1 MRKYTMAVEFNFPE
15 KIALA
20 DRTRL
25 KAFIESI
32 FKKEKQS
39 LGNLSYVFCS
49 DDYLLDI
56 NRSFLQHDYYTDIIT
71 FDLSEPGAKKI
82 DAEIYISVDTIRD
95 NARRF
100 NTTITREL
108 HRVIFHGVLHL
119 CGYKDKSSRDQA
131 LMTQKED
138 YYLSQYF

>member
-1 MRKYTMAVEFNFPE
+1 MPVEFNFPE
-15 KIALA
+15 KIVLA

-32 FKKEKQS
+32 FKKEKKS

-71 FDLSEPGAKKI
+71 FDLTEPGAKKI

-108 HRVIFHGVLHL
+108 HRVIFHGILHL
-119 CGYKDKSSRDQA
+119 CGYKDKSSKDQA

-138 YYLSQYF
+138 YYLSEYF